1 MPQSKHRRKGKYRPR
16 PRQVEPQKVNPPPSP
31 AWIGPT
37 GGTMLI
43 VGVVIIIVG
52 YLEPVS
58 RFTNDWPLLGPNWG
72 LVAGFLILTT
82 GFLLLTKWR

>member
-1 MPQSKHRRKGKYRPR
+1 
-16 PRQVEPQKVNPPPSP
+16 
-31 AWIGPT
+31 
-37 GGTMLI
+37 MLI

-58 RFTNDWPLLGPNWG
+58 AFTNDWPVLGPNWG
-72 LVAGFLILTT
+72 LVGGFVILTT